1 MADLTATIAAVA
13 VIFPL
18 KAEIHTGIAG
28 EAIDAGEVLYINATT
43 GLLAIADANDA
54 GLQQARGIA
63 LQSAGANQALNFLK
77 RGHVAGYDLSSQSPD
92 DQIFLS
98 DTVGLMADAAGTM
111 TVPVGRVVIMTDK
124 AATKVLFVEFDWVS
138 QWA

>member
-1 MADLTATIAAVA
+1 

-28 EAIDAGEVLYINATT
+28 EAIDAGEVVYIETSG
-43 GLLAIADANDA
+43 GLLKIADANDS

-63 LQSAGANQALNFLK
+63 LQSAGIGQALNILK

-111 TVPVGRVVIMTDK
+111 SVPVGRVVIMTDK
-124 AATKVLFVEFDWVS
+124 AATKVLFAEFQWNV